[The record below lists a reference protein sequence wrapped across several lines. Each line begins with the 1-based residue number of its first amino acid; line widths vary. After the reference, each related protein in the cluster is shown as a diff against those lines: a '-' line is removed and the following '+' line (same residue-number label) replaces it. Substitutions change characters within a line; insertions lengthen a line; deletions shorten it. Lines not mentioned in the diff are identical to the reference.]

1 MCSLLTAIFFFTREA
16 GFAKELLA
24 VHQDTLAKLWRHV
37 DTRKSL
43 LKTHL
48 LLQQRA
54 TPCQSFWY
62 HISGTEAEYSLL
74 LRFAVSLFLKKGSV
88 KKIN

>member
-1 MCSLLTAIFFFTREA
+1 MLSLDSYFFLSAKQVLR
-16 GFAKELLA
+16 KELLA

-74 LRFAVSLFLKKGSV
+74 LRFAVSLFLKKEV
-88 KKIN
+88 